1 MLARSYVGYGA
12 STLGADAGS
21 TNPQPRQ
28 QLGENDRGT
37 SFLQQAYPMP
47 GAMMNHFV
55 IANWY
60 DPEVPA
66 IFANDD
72 VKIMKYYSGA
82 EISGT
87 VKTADDGMGLPNARI
102 LIERDAFSGE
112 GSETDED
119 TYWIPIGMT
128 DADENGDWSFLRLLV
143 KSEFLLSL
151 GSVMIR
157 LQFKTSKAV
166 NLRTDLAMS

>member
-1 MLARSYVGYGA
+1 
-12 STLGADAGS
+12 
-21 TNPQPRQ
+21 
-28 QLGENDRGT
+28 
-37 SFLQQAYPMP
+37 MP

-60 DPEVPA
+60 DPETPA

-112 GSETDED
+112 GSEDLDED

-128 DADENGDWSFLRLLV
+128 DADANGDWSFLAPAGKIRV
-143 KSEFLLSL
+143 SAFAGVYDDTFAIQDIQSGEFANGFGDVLTEVNDDREVYALSL
-151 GSVMIR
+151 IHI
-157 LQFKTSKAV
+157 
-166 NLRTDLAMS
+166 